1 MCCYS
6 YVFSVLAIMVSR
18 TARLIAVGGA
28 VFGVALLKGLPHG
41 PAVQLVSLPARAGLH
56 AARRRRRRVLF
67 GNDGDRVTENV
78 ASEGILSPAGDNY
91 DHRSLIICPWR
102 MLGAGAWRP
111 LNLLQQRLLRGP
123 GSRYPIS
130 IALQHANR
138 SYSHIDQYIN
148 NLQPGGSIS
157 QDVSPPELSFAALC
171 SVGRR

>member
-1 MCCYS
+1 
-6 YVFSVLAIMVSR
+6 MVSR

-91 DHRSLIICPWR
+91 DHRSLIICPWQ

-111 LNLLQQRLLRGP
+111 LNLLQQHLLRGP